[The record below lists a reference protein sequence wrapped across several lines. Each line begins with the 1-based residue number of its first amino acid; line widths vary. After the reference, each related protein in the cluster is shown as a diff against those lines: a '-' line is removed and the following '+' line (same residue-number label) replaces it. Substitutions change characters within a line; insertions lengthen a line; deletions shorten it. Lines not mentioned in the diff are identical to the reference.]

1 MMSVLKQR
9 NTTMQTPFYVTY
21 ICCDEELTV
30 TVKAYT
36 LSDAYTTFRREYP
49 ADQVLSIKPV

>member
-1 MMSVLKQR
+1 
-9 NTTMQTPFYVTY
+9 MQTPFYVTY